1 MKIWEV
7 HALQFNGAIRTT
19 ADGDADVSGLLLSEK
34 AYLHI
39 VRDFGP
45 GQLVELVREH
55 GIESAREALIRHY
68 GAVEAIASGA
78 GRSLV
83 SGRSRMGDPVLLRTD
98 EAPVAVAAPS
108 RGYPSA

>member
-19 ADGDADVSGLLLSEK
+19 ADGDAEILGLLLSEK

-39 VRDFGP
+39 VRDFRP
-45 GQLVELVREH
+45 GQLVELVRDH
-55 GIESAREALIRHY
+55 GVESAREALIRHY
-68 GAVEAIASGA
+68 GSSEAIASAA

-83 SGRSRMGDPVLLRTD
+83 YARSRMGDPILLRTD
-98 EAPVAVAAPS
+98 EAPVAVAVPS